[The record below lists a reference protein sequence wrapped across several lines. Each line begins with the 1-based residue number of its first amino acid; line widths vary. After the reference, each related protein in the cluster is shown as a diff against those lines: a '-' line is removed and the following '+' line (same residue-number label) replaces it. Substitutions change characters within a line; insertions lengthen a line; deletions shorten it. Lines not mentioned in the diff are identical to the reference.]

1 MNTPNPVPMKTL
13 LLRIGLRLL
22 LIIAVL
28 LCLTLLVPPLLDL
41 FLPFILAFLAATL
54 LAPLVQKIA
63 RRVGGW
69 NFWSMLFVV
78 LMLLAATGILVYA
91 GYYLIS
97 QIIDL
102 IHSWAS
108 IRDGLTNMLE
118 QISIFLS
125 TNVHFTYTDTEAYI
139 LNFVQEGLNWIT
151 GKVSTWAPSVVI
163 GVGNLASGIASFV
176 VSLLFFIVGA
186 YFMTADYPG
195 LRKKLISWVPDIIRP
210 HMRHVKEATGSAM
223 FGYLRAQLILSG
235 VVTLIIFI
243 ALLLYGQSYSL
254 LIAIACGI
262 IDVMPFFGSGAV
274 LVPWGVIMLLL
285 GNFQKGLFLLTLA
298 LALFIFRKL
307 AEPKVVGNQ
316 TGLSPLLSLISIYV
330 GMKLG
335 GVIGMILCPILCM
348 VVIGLYGMDFF
359 TPTIT
364 DFRLL
369 FGRIF
374 DAARMPTP
382 EATDA
387 SHTSESP
394 SERDP
399 S

>member
-41 FLPFILAFLAATL
+41 FLPFILPFLAATL

-243 ALLLYGQSYSL
+243 ALLIYGQSYSL

-285 GNFQKGLFLLTLA
+285 GNFQKGLFLLALA

-374 DAARMPTP
+374 DAARMPAP
-382 EATDA
+382 EAADA

>member
-285 GNFQKGLFLLTLA
+285 GNFQKGLFLLALA

-374 DAARMPTP
+374 DAARMPAP
-382 EATDA
+382 GAADA

>member
-125 TNVHFTYTDTEAYI
+125 TNVHFTYTDTEEYI

-243 ALLLYGQSYSL
+243 ALLIYGQSYSL

-285 GNFQKGLFLLTLA
+285 GNFQKGLFLLALA

-374 DAARMPTP
+374 DAARMPAP
-382 EATDA
+382 EAADA

>member
-285 GNFQKGLFLLTLA
+285 GNFQKGLFLLALA

-374 DAARMPTP
+374 DAARMPAP
-382 EATDA
+382 EAADA

>member
-139 LNFVQEGLNWIT
+139 LNFVQAGLNWIT

-285 GNFQKGLFLLTLA
+285 GNFQKGLFLLALA

-374 DAARMPTP
+374 DAARMPAP
-382 EATDA
+382 EAADA

>member
-108 IRDGLTNMLE
+108 IRDGLTNMLA

-243 ALLLYGQSYSL
+243 ALLIYGQSYSL

-285 GNFQKGLFLLTLA
+285 GNFQKGLFLLALA

-374 DAARMPTP
+374 DAARMPAP
-382 EATDA
+382 EAADA

>member
-139 LNFVQEGLNWIT
+139 LNFAQEGLNWIT

-243 ALLLYGQSYSL
+243 ALLIYGQSYSL

-285 GNFQKGLFLLTLA
+285 GNFQKGLFLLALA

-374 DAARMPTP
+374 DAARMPAP
-382 EATDA
+382 EAADA

>member
-54 LAPLVQKIA
+54 LAPLVQKTA

-243 ALLLYGQSYSL
+243 ALLIYGQSYSL

-285 GNFQKGLFLLTLA
+285 GNFQKGLFLLALA

-374 DAARMPTP
+374 DAARMPAP
-382 EATDA
+382 EAADA

>member
-176 VSLLFFIVGA
+176 VSLLFFSVGA

-243 ALLLYGQSYSL
+243 ALLIYGQSYSL

-285 GNFQKGLFLLTLA
+285 GNFQKGLFLLALA

-359 TPTIT
+359 TPTII

-374 DAARMPTP
+374 DAARMPAP
-382 EATDA
+382 EAADA
-387 SHTSESP
+387 SHTSESL

>member
-243 ALLLYGQSYSL
+243 ALLIYGQGYSL

-285 GNFQKGLFLLTLA
+285 GNFQKGLFLLALA

-374 DAARMPTP
+374 DAARMPAP
-382 EATDA
+382 EAADA

-394 SERDP
+394 SELDP

>member
-1 MNTPNPVPMKTL
+1 MDTPNTVPLKKL

-22 LIIAVL
+22 LILAVL
-28 LCLTLLVPPLLDL
+28 LCLTLLVPPLLNL
-41 FLPFILAFLAATL
+41 FLPFILAFIAATL
-54 LAPLVQKIA
+54 LAPLVQKFA

-91 GYYLIS
+91 GYYLAS
-97 QIIDL
+97 QILDL
-102 IHSWAS
+102 VRSWTS
-108 IRDGLTNMLE
+108 IRDGITTMLE
-118 QISIFLS
+118 QISVFLS
-125 TNVHFTYTDTEAYI
+125 TNVHFTYTDTEEYI
-139 LNFVQEGLNWIT
+139 LNFMQEGLSWIT
-151 GKVSTWAPSVVI
+151 GKISTWAPSVVI

-210 HMRHVKEATGSAM
+210 HMRHVKEAAGSAM

-235 VVTLIIFI
+235 IVTLIIFV
-243 ALLLYGQSYSL
+243 ALMIYGQSYSL

-274 LVPWGVIMLLL
+274 LVPWGIIMLLL
-285 GNFQKGLFLLTLA
+285 GRFQKGLFLLALA
-298 LALFIFRKL
+298 LVLFIFRKL

-348 VVIGLYGMDFF
+348 VVIGLYGMGFF

-369 FGRIF
+369 FGRIIE
-374 DAARMPTP
+374 AARMPAS
-382 EATDA
+382 EDTDA
-387 SHTSESP
+387 SDPSAPPSES
-394 SERDP
+394 DP

>member
-1 MNTPNPVPMKTL
+1 
-13 LLRIGLRLL
+13 
-22 LIIAVL
+22 
-28 LCLTLLVPPLLDL
+28 
-41 FLPFILAFLAATL
+41 
-54 LAPLVQKIA
+54 
-63 RRVGGW
+63 
-69 NFWSMLFVV
+69 
-78 LMLLAATGILVYA
+78 
-91 GYYLIS
+91 
-97 QIIDL
+97 
-102 IHSWAS
+102 
-108 IRDGLTNMLE
+108 
-118 QISIFLS
+118 
-125 TNVHFTYTDTEAYI
+125 
-139 LNFVQEGLNWIT
+139 
-151 GKVSTWAPSVVI
+151 
-163 GVGNLASGIASFV
+163 
-176 VSLLFFIVGA
+176 
-186 YFMTADYPG
+186 
-195 LRKKLISWVPDIIRP
+195 
-210 HMRHVKEATGSAM
+210 MRHVKEATGSAM

-243 ALLLYGQSYSL
+243 ALLIYGQSYSL

-285 GNFQKGLFLLTLA
+285 GNFQKGLFLLALA

-374 DAARMPTP
+374 DAARMPAP
-382 EATDA
+382 EAADA
-387 SHTSESP
+387 SHTSESL

>member
-243 ALLLYGQSYSL
+243 ALLIYGQSYSL

-285 GNFQKGLFLLTLA
+285 GNFQKGLFLLALA

>member
-243 ALLLYGQSYSL
+243 ALLIYGQSYSL

-285 GNFQKGLFLLTLA
+285 GNFQKGLFLLALA

-374 DAARMPTP
+374 EPQGCPPRRPPMLPYV
-382 EATDA
+382 
-387 SHTSESP
+387 
-394 SERDP
+394 
-399 S
+399 

>member
-186 YFMTADYPG
+186 YFMTADYPE

-243 ALLLYGQSYSL
+243 ALLIYGQSYSL

-285 GNFQKGLFLLTLA
+285 GNFQKGLFLLALA

-335 GVIGMILCPILCM
+335 GVIGMILFPILCM

-374 DAARMPTP
+374 DAARMPAP
-382 EATDA
+382 EAADA

>member
-394 SERDP
+394 SEHDP

>member
-78 LMLLAATGILVYA
+78 LMLLAATDILVYA

-243 ALLLYGQSYSL
+243 ALLIYGQSYSL

-285 GNFQKGLFLLTLA
+285 GNFQKGLFLLALA

-359 TPTIT
+359 TPTII

-374 DAARMPTP
+374 DAARMPAP
-382 EATDA
+382 EAADA

>member
-163 GVGNLASGIASFV
+163 GVGNLASSIASFV

-243 ALLLYGQSYSL
+243 ALLIYGQSYSL

-285 GNFQKGLFLLTLA
+285 GNFQKGLFLLALA

-374 DAARMPTP
+374 DAARMPAP
-382 EATDA
+382 EAADA

>member
-243 ALLLYGQSYSL
+243 ALLIYGQNYSL

-285 GNFQKGLFLLTLA
+285 GNFQKGLFLLALA

-374 DAARMPTP
+374 DAARMPAP
-382 EATDA
+382 EAADA

>member
-97 QIIDL
+97 QIINL

-243 ALLLYGQSYSL
+243 ALLIYGQSYSL

-285 GNFQKGLFLLTLA
+285 GNFQKGLFLLALA

-374 DAARMPTP
+374 DAARMPAP
-382 EATDA
+382 EAADA

>member
-1 MNTPNPVPMKTL
+1 MNTPNPVPMKKL

-91 GYYLIS
+91 GYYLTS

-243 ALLLYGQSYSL
+243 ALLIYGQSYSL

-285 GNFQKGLFLLTLA
+285 GNFQKGLFLLALA

-374 DAARMPTP
+374 DAARMPAP

-387 SHTSESP
+387 SHTTESP